1 VGQNRCIV
9 GLGTDIQE
17 GGTDEGVDQLSHSV
31 LPAEFEPPAGFENP
45 EFRVR
50 PISVADAEKDYEAV
64 MESVDIIHTA
74 LLDDKWPTESFTLA
88 QNRRDLKAKERK
100 FERRDS
106 FTYTVV
112 TPDESRVLGCVYLY
126 EGIGGP
132 DAAVFLWVR
141 SSEQEGGLDA
151 RLEAEVR
158 DWVARDWPF
167 EWVVY
172 PGRGAPWRKVE

>member
-1 VGQNRCIV
+1 
-9 GLGTDIQE
+9 
-17 GGTDEGVDQLSHSV
+17 
-31 LPAEFEPPAGFENP
+31 
-45 EFRVR
+45 
-50 PISVADAEKDYEAV
+50 
-64 MESVDIIHTA
+64 
-74 LLDDKWPTESFTLA
+74 
-88 QNRRDLKAKERK
+88 
-100 FERRDS
+100 
-106 FTYTVV
+106 VV